1 MRLTPKKTSKIKN
14 LIINHIK
21 DNLKPYIIVSMVLL
35 IGIVLGVFFVNNL
48 GEESKQEVQEYLTS
62 FTNSIK
68 EGASIHNGQLLQKSI
83 GNNLAFTILMW
94 FVGST
99 VIGIPIVFG
108 IIVFRGFC
116 LGYTISSSI
125 AVWGMGK
132 GILFFITTMLLQ
144 NLIFIPCML
153 ALAVSGIKLYKS
165 IMKDKRKENIKFE
178 IFRHTMFS
186 FMILILL
193 MISSVIETYISTN
206 LAVIYITNCI

>member
-1 MRLTPKKTSKIKN
+1 
-14 LIINHIK
+14 
-21 DNLKPYIIVSMVLL
+21 
-35 IGIVLGVFFVNNL
+35 
-48 GEESKQEVQEYLTS
+48 
-62 FTNSIK
+62 
-68 EGASIHNGQLLQKSI
+68 
-83 GNNLAFTILMW
+83 
-94 FVGST
+94 
-99 VIGIPIVFG
+99 
-108 IIVFRGFC
+108 
-116 LGYTISSSI
+116 
-125 AVWGMGK
+125 MGK

>member
-21 DNLKPYIIVSMVLL
+21 DNLKPYIIVSIVLL

-48 GEESKQEVQEYLTS
+48 GEESKKEVQEYLTS

-108 IIVFRGFC
+108 IIAFRGFC

-125 AVWGMGK
+125 AVWGTGK

>member
-1 MRLTPKKTSKIKN
+1 MVPKKTSKIKS

-21 DNLKPYIIVSMVLL
+21 DNLKAYIIVSIILL
-35 IGIVLGVFFVNNL
+35 IGIILGVFFVNNL
-48 GEESKQEVQEYLTS
+48 SQENKQEVQEYLTS
-62 FTNSIK
+62 FTNSVK
-68 EGASIHNGQLLQKSI
+68 DGASINNGQLLQKSI
-83 GNNLAFTILMW
+83 GSNLAFTILMW

-108 IIVFRGFC
+108 IIAFRGFC

-153 ALAVSGIKLYKS
+153 ALAVSGIKLYQS

-186 FMILILL
+186 LIILILL
-193 MISSVIETYISTN
+193 MLSAMIETYISSN
-206 LAVIYITNCI
+206 LAVIYITNCM